1 MRKTKIKKNILGF
14 IGTTNHD
21 NFRKPL
27 KRPFERQ
34 SLNDQCLTNA
44 KYEELPDLPI
54 IIIKCIFLEGRPL
67 HTGWKDK

>member
-1 MRKTKIKKNILGF
+1 MKQTNFLKKLLGF

-21 NFRKPL
+21 NFRKSL
-27 KRPFERQ
+27 IRPFERQ

-54 IIIKCIFLEGRPL
+54 IITKFIFLEGRPL
-67 HTGWKDK
+67 RTGLKDK